1 MNKEERNQYAK
12 LFKKV
17 IIANIREARL
27 NKGWTQ
33 EQLAEA
39 ISVSNSYYR
48 RMESEKGKDH
58 FSTFSIWLVAKA
70 LDVDLNELLDFDMDA
85 FRTTIEKAIQ
95 ESNHS

>member
-1 MNKEERNQYAK
+1 MNREERIEYAK
-12 LFKKV
+12 LFKKI

-33 EQLAEA
+33 EQMAEA

-70 LDVDLNELLDFDMDA
+70 LDADLNELLDFDIDA
-85 FRTTIEKAIQ
+85 FRPTIEKAIR
-95 ESNHS
+95 ENKNS